1 MDLSSNILLGFRVA
15 LEPQNLLYCFL
26 GVLAGT
32 LVGVLPGIGPVTGIA
47 LLIPITFGMNPTSA
61 VIMLAGIYYGAMYGG
76 STTSILIKTPGES
89 ASVMTSIDGYALA
102 KQGRAGAALGMS
114 AVSSFVGGTLSVLG
128 LMLIAPLMVR
138 VALKFGPA
146 EYCALMLFGLT
157 LVTRL
162 AGDSMAK
169 AVQMAL
175 LGLILG
181 TVGVEPIMGSQRF
194 TFGQTAL
201 LDGLDFVAV
210 AMGLFAL
217 AEVLNNMDGTLNQAV
232 VKAKLRNLWPS
243 RQDFAES
250 KGAIGRGSL
259 IGFLVGSLP
268 GAGATL
274 ASFMAYAAERKA
286 SKRPERFGKGAIDA
300 VAATEGANNAAT
312 GGAMVPMLTLGIPSS
327 ATTAIMLGAMLI
339 YGLQPG
345 PQLINRN
352 PQFFWGV
359 ITSMYIGNL
368 MLVILN
374 LPLVGLFASLL
385 RVPYRILLPLIVLF
399 TALGAYAIGNNV
411 SDMWI
416 MIAFGVLGFFLQ
428 KYGYPAAPVVL
439 GLVLGPLVET
449 YFAQAMS
456 LSAGDYSTFLRR
468 PGSAAI
474 LAVTALS
481 VLAPLFGRVRGWT
494 RNVGEAARTAE
505 V

>member
-1 MDLSSNILLGFRVA
+1 MDTLQNIGLGFGVA

-114 AVSSFVGGTLSVLG
+114 AVSSFIGGTLSVLG

-138 VALKFGPA
+138 VALKFGPP

-175 LGLILG
+175 LGLIIG
-181 TVGVEPIMGSQRF
+181 TVGIDPIGGAQRF

-217 AEVLNNMDGTLNQAV
+217 AEVLNNVDGTLNQAV

-243 RQDFAES
+243 RRDFAES
-250 KGAIGRGSL
+250 WGAIGRGSL

-274 ASFMAYAAERKA
+274 ASFMAYAAEKKA
-286 SKRPERFGKGAIDA
+286 SKRPERFGKAAIDA

-345 PQLINRN
+345 PQLINRD
-352 PQFFWGV
+352 PRFFWGV
-359 ITSMYIGNL
+359 IASMYIGNL

-385 RVPYRILLPLIVLF
+385 RVPYRLLLPLIVLF
-399 TALGAYAIGNNV
+399 TALGAYAIANNV

-456 LSAGDYSTFLRR
+456 LAAGDYSIFLRR

-474 LAVTALS
+474 LTVTALS
-481 VLAPLFGRVRGWT
+481 VLAPLFGRARGWT

>member
-1 MDLSSNILLGFRVA
+1 LDILQNIGLGFSVA
-15 LEPQNLLYCFL
+15 LQPQNLLYCFL

-61 VIMLAGIYYGAMYGG
+61 IIMLAGIYYGAMYGG

-89 ASVMTSIDGYALA
+89 ASVMTSIDGYELA

-138 VALKFGPA
+138 LALKFGPP

-169 AVQMAL
+169 ALQMAL
-175 LGLILG
+175 LGLIIG
-181 TVGVEPIMGSQRF
+181 TVGIDPIGGQQRL
-194 TFGQTAL
+194 TFGRPEL

-232 VKAKLRNLWPS
+232 IKAKLRNLWPS

-250 KGAIGRGSL
+250 RGAIGRGSL
-259 IGFLVGSLP
+259 LGFLVGSLP

-274 ASFMAYAAERKA
+274 ASFMAYAVEKKF

-300 VAATEGANNAAT
+300 VAAAEGANNAAT

-327 ATTAIMLGAMLI
+327 ATTAIMLGAMLL

-345 PQLINRN
+345 PQLIARD
-352 PQFFWGV
+352 PRFFWGV
-359 ITSMYIGNL
+359 VASMYIGNL

-374 LPLVGLFASLL
+374 LPLVGLFASILCI
-385 RVPYRILLPLIVLF
+385 PYRILLPLIVLF
-399 TALGAYAIGNNV
+399 TALGAYAIANNV

-416 MIAFGVLGFFLQ
+416 MIAFGVLGYFLQ
-428 KYGYPAAPVVL
+428 KFNYPAAPVVL
-439 GLVLGPLVET
+439 GLVLGPLVEI
-449 YFAQAMS
+449 YFAQAMTI
-456 LSAGDYSTFLRR
+456 SAGDYSIFLTR

-474 LAVTALS
+474 LAALALAA
-481 VLAPLFGRVRGWT
+481 LAPLFGKARGWT
-494 RNVGEAARTAE
+494 HNVGEAARTAE

>member
-1 MDLSSNILLGFRVA
+1 MDTLQNILLGFSVA
-15 LEPQNLLYCFL
+15 LLPQNLLYCFL

-47 LLIPITFGMNPTSA
+47 LLIPITFGMDATSA
-61 VIMLAGIYYGAMYGG
+61 IIMLSGIYYGAMYGG

-114 AVSSFVGGTLSVLG
+114 AISSFIAGTVSVLG
-128 LMLIAPLMVR
+128 LMLIAPPMVN
-138 VALKFGPA
+138 VALRFGPP
-146 EYCALMLFGLT
+146 EYFALMLFGLT

-162 AGDSMAK
+162 AGTSMVK
-169 AVQMAL
+169 GIQMAL
-175 LGLILG
+175 LGLIIG
-181 TVGVEPIMGSQRF
+181 TVGIDPISGTTRF
-194 TFGQTAL
+194 TFERAEL
-201 LDGLDFVAV
+201 LDGIDFIAV

-217 AEVLNNMDGTLNQAV
+217 AEVLNNVDGTLNQAL
-232 VKAKLRNLWPS
+232 VKAKLRGLWPA
-243 RQDFAES
+243 RRDFAES
-250 KGAIGRGSL
+250 KGAIGRGTI

-274 ASFMAYAAERKA
+274 ASFIAYAVEKRA
-286 SKRPERFGKGAIDA
+286 SKHPERFGKGAIDA

-312 GGAMVPMLTLGIPSS
+312 AGAMVPMLTLGIPSS

-345 PQLINRN
+345 PALLSKN

-359 ITSMYIGNL
+359 IASMYIGNI

-428 KYGYPAAPVVL
+428 KYEYPAAPVVL

-449 YFAQAMS
+449 NFARAMTIS
-456 LSAGDYSTFLRR
+456 GGNYAIFLTR
-468 PGSAAI
+468 PISAAI
-474 LAVTALS
+474 LALTAIS
-481 VLAPLFGRVRGWT
+481 IAAPLFGKARTWT
-494 RNVGEAARTAE
+494 RNVGEAARTSE